1 MKETIFRLENT
12 LKACDEDMNGKEK
25 RTSEERNNLDKSFF
39 NDKEFEKLIEVKKNN
54 EIVKNNKFG
63 NVVIHLLIVLLGVSI
78 FINVVLVVNNAEMKD
93 KLLVLDNN
101 KSEMGLEI
109 DNLNIKV
116 NDSQNLN
123 DKYDILVSR
132 MLNYLDDR
140 VVFIDGES
148 KHYHRWDCEDL
159 NDKSAVAM
167 DINDAEIKG
176 YTDCPLCKIGEW
188 QKQKFDKDNLERS
201 LLNSIAHEEDRKKE
215 LLGKIYK

>member
-123 DKYDILVSR
+123 D
-132 MLNYLDDR
+132 
-140 VVFIDGES
+140 
-148 KHYHRWDCEDL
+148 
-159 NDKSAVAM
+159 
-167 DINDAEIKG
+167 
-176 YTDCPLCKIGEW
+176 
-188 QKQKFDKDNLERS
+188 
-201 LLNSIAHEEDRKKE
+201 
-215 LLGKIYK
+215 